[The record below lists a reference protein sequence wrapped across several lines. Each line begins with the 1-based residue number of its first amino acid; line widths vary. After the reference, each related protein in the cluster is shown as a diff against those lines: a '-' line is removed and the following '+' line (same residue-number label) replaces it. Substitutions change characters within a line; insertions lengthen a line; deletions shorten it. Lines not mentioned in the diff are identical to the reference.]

1 MAEIVDPKTGKIKNV
16 SQRVANASTESYTS
30 ELKEKV
36 SNTSDAISTAGVKS
50 TATTAINALNDAK
63 TGVSGQIAGQV
74 TGGIESLTQQADAF
88 KGELNQAKDTVTGL
102 LNGDAS
108 SLENMATD
116 MVEGAV
122 SGLLGKL
129 GTIVEIEFSFDPDT
143 GVTLPVTST
152 LSPEGGA
159 DALAGILSLITGLGI
174 STDPKSMIGDLQKVV
189 TDASPAGLLSAGK
202 DMVSG
207 KIGAF
212 TSTSINSL
220 ASDAIKSVTK
230 EVNAQITAGLG
241 AFGNVNKVVSY
252 QTMLDDGL
260 GKIPGFGD
268 GVSGIE
274 SDGSITYSTAT
285 TSNPGTG
292 GVLGRTDSDELFGA
306 ITNVDSDA
314 LTDLSGIVTRSKEI
328 RQNLTGAV
336 DDLTNLSGGKE
347 GDKVLNSVQTES
359 TARGDY
365 QRNVEEYKGLVKTRA
380 ANGSESG
387 IVQGLSTKVLTQIE
401 DQIRGICPT
410 LEDAKVQQVIAL
422 SQGDASDESQA
433 IKILSDCSGLSYEEL
448 QRFIRSIDTT
458 ITNATRL
465 PPDAQVFSD
474 PYEIGSY
481 SKSWNKGQGNPI
493 FPYVSSVEELSAE
506 FRAIT
511 RELDPEVTAVVHW
524 TETHTNK
531 NIGSEEIN
539 GWHLAAG
546 LDGLGYHYVCRRD
559 GSLQRGRPV
568 NEDGQ
573 HTPGYDKGT
582 LSFVFVG
589 GINAPTG
596 TPNAANFLSSQSLTR
611 SQVNT
616 FDHFCRAFFA
626 SYPGGIIKGHSE
638 LDETGQNVDPG
649 FEVTDYVLTRFG
661 KHYD

>member
-1 MAEIVDPKTGKIKNV
+1 MAEIVDPKTGKIVNV
-16 SQRVANASTESYTS
+16 SQRKANATAESFS
-30 ELKEKV
+30 EELKAKV
-36 SNTSDAISTAGVKS
+36 SNTSDAISRTGVE
-50 TATTAINALNDAK
+50 TTAANAKNALTDAA
-63 TGVSGQIAGQV
+63 TGVAGQISGQV
-74 TGGIESLTQQADAF
+74 TGGIQSLTQQADAF

-122 SGLLGKL
+122 AGLLGKL
-129 GTIVEIEFSFDPDT
+129 GTKVEIEFTFDPDT
-143 GVTLPVTST
+143 GVTLPVTSS
-152 LSPEGGA
+152 LNPEGGA
-159 DALAGILSLITGLGI
+159 DAIAGILTLITGLGI
-174 STDPKSMIGDLQKVV
+174 STDPSSMIGDLQKVA
-189 TDASPAGLLSAGK
+189 TNASPQGLLDAGK
-202 DMVSG
+202 NMVSG

-220 ASDAIKSVTK
+220 ASDTIKSVTN
-230 EVNAQITAGLG
+230 EVNSQITAGLG
-241 AFGNVNKVVSY
+241 AFGNVNKVVEY
-252 QTMLDDGL
+252 ETMVDDGL
-260 GKIPGFGD
+260 GKVPGFGD

-274 SDGSITYSTAT
+274 SDGSITYSTAST
-285 TSNPGTG
+285 TNPGTG

-306 ITNVDSDA
+306 ITNVDSAA
-314 LTDLSGIVTRSKEI
+314 LTDLSNIVTRGKEI
-328 RQNLTGAV
+328 RQNIEGAK
-336 DDLTNLSGGKE
+336 DDLTNLSGGKD
-347 GDKVLNSVQTES
+347 GAQVLNSVRTQTATQNE
-359 TARGDY
+359 Y
-365 QRNVEEYKGLVKTRA
+365 QRNVEEYQGLIKTQA
-380 ANGSESG
+380 GNNSETG

-401 DQIRGICPT
+401 DQIRGICPA
-410 LEDAKVQQVIAL
+410 LSDKKIQEVIAL
-422 SQGDASDESQA
+422 SQGDAGDESKA

-448 QRFIRSIDTT
+448 RRFVKSIDTT
-458 ITNATRL
+458 IASATRL
-465 PPDAQVFSD
+465 PPDVTVFSD

-481 SKSWNKGQGNPI
+481 SKSWNKGQGNPV

-511 RELDPEVTAVVHW
+511 RELNPDVTAVVHW

-531 NIGSEEIN
+531 NVGSEEIN
-539 GWHLAAG
+539 SWHLAAG

-573 HTPGYDKGT
+573 HTPGYDNGT

-611 SQVNT
+611 SQINT
-616 FDHFCRAFFA
+616 FDHWCRAFFA
-626 SYPGGIIKGHSE
+626 AYPGGIIKGHSE

>member
-1 MAEIVDPKTGKIKNV
+1 MAEIVDPKTGRIKNV
-16 SQRVANASTESYTS
+16 SQRVADAKSQSYAE
-30 ELKEKV
+30 ELKETV
-36 SNTSDAISTAGVKS
+36 ANTSDGISRAGIE
-50 TATTAINALNDAK
+50 TTAANARNALTDAA
-63 TGVSGQIAGQV
+63 TGVSGQVAGQV

-88 KGELNQAKDTVTGL
+88 KGQVNEAKDTVTGL

-108 SLENMATD
+108 SLENMGTD
-116 MVEGAV
+116 MVENAV
-122 SGLLGKL
+122 AGLLGKL
-129 GTIVEIEFSFDPDT
+129 GTKVEIEFAFDPDT
-143 GVTLPVTST
+143 GVTLPVTSS
-152 LSPEGGA
+152 LNPEGGA
-159 DALAGILSLITGLGI
+159 DAIAGILTLITGLGV
-174 STDPKSMIGDLQKVV
+174 STDPSSMIGDLQKVA
-189 TDASPAGLLSAGK
+189 TNASPQGLLDAGK

-220 ASDAIKSVTK
+220 ASDAVKSVTN
-230 EVNAQITAGLG
+230 EVNAQITQGLSS
-241 AFGNVNKVVSY
+241 FGNVNKLVEY
-252 QTMLDDGL
+252 ETMIDDGL
-260 GKIPGFGD
+260 GKPPGFGD

-285 TSNPGTG
+285 TTNPGTG
-292 GVLGRTDSDELFGA
+292 GSLGRTDSDELFGA
-306 ITNVDSDA
+306 VTNVDSDA
-314 LTDLSGIVTRSKEI
+314 LTDLSNIVTRGNEI
-328 RQNLTGAV
+328 RQNIEGAK
-336 DDLTNLSGGKE
+336 DDLTNLSGGKD
-347 GDKVLNSVQTES
+347 GAQVLNSVRTQTA
-359 TARGDY
+359 TQNDY
-365 QRNVEEYKGLVKTRA
+365 QRNVEEYQGLVKTQA
-380 ANGSESG
+380 GNNSESG

-401 DQIRGICPT
+401 DQIRGICPA
-410 LEDAKVQQVIAL
+410 LSDKKIQEVIAL
-422 SQGDASDESQA
+422 SQGDPGDESKA
-433 IKILSDCSGLSYEEL
+433 IQILSDCSGLSYEEL
-448 QRFIRSIDTT
+448 RRFVKSIDTT
-458 ITNATRL
+458 IASATRL
-465 PPDAQVFSD
+465 PPNVTVFSD

-481 SKSWNKGQGNPI
+481 SKSWNKGQGNPV

-511 RELDPEVTAVVHW
+511 RELNPDVTAVVHW

-531 NIGSEEIN
+531 NVGSEEIN
-539 GWHLAAG
+539 SWHLAAG

-573 HTPGYDKGT
+573 HTPGYDNGT

-611 SQVNT
+611 SQINT
-616 FDHFCRAFFA
+616 FDHWCRALFA
-626 SYPGGIIKGHSE
+626 AYPGGIIKGHSE